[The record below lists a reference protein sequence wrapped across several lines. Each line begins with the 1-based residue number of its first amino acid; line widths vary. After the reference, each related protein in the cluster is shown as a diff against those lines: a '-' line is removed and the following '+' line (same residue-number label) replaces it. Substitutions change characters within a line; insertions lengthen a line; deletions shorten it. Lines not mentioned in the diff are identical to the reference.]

1 MSKSIDS
8 NKQFMIGNGLL
19 AFGVFFIVF
28 LFLYLGFRSQRK
40 EGQAE
45 AFSDK
50 YILTLDNSLAGDSL
64 SVYIN
69 DSLLLN
75 QTMKESSVRLLINRF
90 AEESMLMV
98 VDNHTE
104 EITPFNLNPKG
115 SEVSVEKKNG
125 KSLFW
130 RPKETASP
138 NDLPA
143 PSVHSSGSTSRIF
156 LFSMIQHAD
165 QHFPLQRVS
174 IAGRMYPLQQPE
186 AVLPQLAFE
195 HDTTFCLF

>member
-28 LFLYLGFRSQRK
+28 LFLYLGSRSQRK

-64 SVYIN
+64 SVYIYA
-69 DSLLLN
+69 SLLLD

-125 KSLFW
+125 KIFIL
-130 RPKETASP
+130 ETEGDGKSK
-138 NDLPA
+138 
-143 PSVHSSGSTSRIF
+143 
-156 LFSMIQHAD
+156 
-165 QHFPLQRVS
+165 
-174 IAGRMYPLQQPE
+174 
-186 AVLPQLAFE
+186 
-195 HDTTFCLF
+195 

>member
-28 LFLYLGFRSQRK
+28 L
-40 EGQAE
+40 
-45 AFSDK
+45 
-50 YILTLDNSLAGDSL
+50 
-64 SVYIN
+64 
-69 DSLLLN
+69 LN

-90 AEESMLMV
+90 AEESMLRG

-125 KSLFW
+125 KIFIL
-130 RPKETASP
+130 ETEGDGKSK
-138 NDLPA
+138 
-143 PSVHSSGSTSRIF
+143 
-156 LFSMIQHAD
+156 
-165 QHFPLQRVS
+165 
-174 IAGRMYPLQQPE
+174 
-186 AVLPQLAFE
+186 
-195 HDTTFCLF
+195 